1 MEDPDVLKRVSDL
14 EREVEALRASLKLE
28 QMASTSRFQ
37 KLARWLIAN
46 WVLVS
51 FLAALTTAIYVK
63 FRFGVDYLEN
73 YRALS
78 TTKGLSE
85 FYREM
90 GDRLMISSE
99 WDAAEQ
105 TYRVALQVNPN
116 NTRAAYGIAKAQVFQ
131 PLPGQRYYAPEVVD
145 AKLDYLQSRFPDDHE
160 ICFLKSIRY
169 EGQGEVKKAKLWLR
183 KCIEKNPKYV
193 GCYLNLGYINMG
205 LSEISEAVSNFSK
218 AVDLDP
224 NSATAK
230 NNLGFSQLLLSNYT
244 EAIRQLEEAYEIS
257 PNMLTAVNLGD
268 AYRYSGDIKDALAW
282 HRLALD
288 ALIEMKT
295 PGDEQRYI
303 RGTWRYN
310 FMPLFPGDVQ
320 TIKHFIDVY
329 NRQQKEALTHY
340 ALCIDLALLG
350 NFDDSTKEF
359 DSGVKLERS
368 LRFRE
373 FFQNKMLS
381 TQNLVHPRADAKV
394 WLEQHQNLLD

>member
-14 EREVEALRASLKLE
+14 EREVEALRASLKVE
-28 QMASTSRFQ
+28 QTASTSRFQ

-51 FLAALTTAIYVK
+51 FLAALTTATYVK

-73 YRALS
+73 YRTLS

-90 GDRLMISSE
+90 GDRLMISAE

-105 TYRVALQVNPN
+105 AYRVALQVNPN
-116 NTRAAYGIAKAQVFQ
+116 NTRATYGIAKAQVFQ
-131 PLPGQRYYAPEVVD
+131 PLPGQKYYAPEVVD

-160 ICFLKSIRY
+160 IYFLKSIRY
-169 EGQGEVKKAKLWLR
+169 QDQGDLEKAKLWLR

-193 GCYLNLGYINMG
+193 GCYLNLGYINQR
-205 LSEISEAVSNFSK
+205 LYEVSEAVSNFSK
-218 AVDLDP
+218 ALDLDP

-230 NNLGFSQLLLSNYT
+230 NNLGFCQLLLSDYT
-244 EAIRQLEEAYEIS
+244 EAIRQLKEAYVIS

-268 AYRYSGDIKDALAW
+268 AYRYSGDLSDALAW

-288 ALIEMKT
+288 GLNEMKT
-295 PGDEQRYI
+295 PGDEERYI
-303 RGTWRYN
+303 RGIWLYS
-310 FMPLFPGDVQ
+310 FMPLSAGDQQ
-320 TIKHFIDVY
+320 TIKYSIQVY
-329 NRQQKEALTHY
+329 NRRQKEALAHY
-340 ALCIDLALLG
+340 ALCIDLALSG
-350 NFDDSTKEF
+350 NFDGSTKEF
-359 DSGVKLERS
+359 DTGLTLERS
-368 LRFRE
+368 LPFRE

-381 TQNLVHPRADAKV
+381 VENLVQPRADAKA
-394 WLEQHQNLLD
+394 WLDQHRNMLN